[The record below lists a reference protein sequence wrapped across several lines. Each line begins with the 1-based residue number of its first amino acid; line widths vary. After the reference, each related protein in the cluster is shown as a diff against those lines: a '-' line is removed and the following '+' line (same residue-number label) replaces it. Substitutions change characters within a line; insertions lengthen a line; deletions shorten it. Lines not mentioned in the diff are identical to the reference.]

1 MQNMSV
7 WFAKNVGLMALA
19 LVLSLT
25 VWVVTSVQED
35 PIVEADVYAR
45 VFVDAP
51 PAGDMLLS
59 SSLPSTITV
68 RVRAPRSVVDDL
80 SAKDNTLVNVDL
92 RALDVGDHVIDL
104 QPTLLSEPA
113 VLIAARP
120 PTATVRL
127 ERMVERTYAVRVGSI
142 GTPALGYQA
151 REGYADVS
159 TATISATESLM
170 DRIASVDAVVSL
182 LDVRSNLQQRVRLI
196 ARDAEG
202 ATVTGVVISPTDALV
217 TVPIE
222 QLSNYRTL
230 AVSVKTRGLPAES
243 YAITS
248 INAEP
253 QIVTVF
259 GNKDEIQKLPG
270 FVETL
275 EVNVEGVTESVEE
288 RVGLRVPTGVTL
300 VGDEYTVRVRVRVEA
315 QQGTR
320 TLTRVPIVIGLP
332 NDLRAKVL
340 PEIVE
345 VRLSGPLPRLNKLA
359 EQDVRVLLDVS
370 GLPAGMHQVQA
381 VLVKPDALRAELS
394 LPTIQVELKEAP
406 AGRQ

>member
-1 MQNMSV
+1 MSG
-7 WFAKNVGLMALA
+7 WIAKNVGLMAFA
-19 LVLSLT
+19 LVLSLA
-25 VWVVTSVQED
+25 VWVLTTVQQD
-35 PIVEADVYAR
+35 PILEADVYAR
-45 VFVDAP
+45 VRVEAP

-59 SSLPSTITV
+59 NTLPLTVTV
-68 RVRAPRSVVDDL
+68 RVRAPQSVLADL
-80 SAKDNTLVNVDL
+80 TVGENAQVNVDL
-92 RALDVGDHVIDL
+92 RSLDVGDHTITFAP
-104 QPTLLSEPA
+104 QLLSGPSL
-113 VLIAARP
+113 VIAARP
-120 PTATVRL
+120 PTSTVRL
-127 ERMVERTYAVRVGSI
+127 ERVLERAYSVRVGSV

-151 REGYADVS
+151 REGQTDVATAFIS
-159 TATISATESLM
+159 TTEAIMARIS
-170 DRIASVDAVVSL
+170 SVDAIVSL
-182 LDVRSNLQQRVRLI
+182 ADVRSNLQQRVRLV

-202 ATVTGVVISPTDALV
+202 NSITGVVVSPTDALV

-248 INAEP
+248 ITAEP

-270 FVETL
+270 FIETL
-275 EVNVEGVTESVEE
+275 EVNVDGVMESVED

-300 VGDEYTVRVRVRVEA
+300 VGEDFTVRVRVRVEA
-315 QQGTR
+315 QQGARTVTR
-320 TLTRVPIVIGLP
+320 APIVIGLP
-332 NDLRAKVL
+332 GDLRASVS
-340 PEIVE
+340 PEVVE

-370 GLPAGMHQVQA
+370 GLPVGVHQVQA
-381 VLVKPDALRAELS
+381 ILVKPDALRAELS

-406 AGRQ
+406 AGRN